1 MKNLTTKDL
10 LKLISPN
17 SDVRRELTNRG
28 VIRSGNIVGDIGE
41 YYCEEF
47 FNKTP
52 SLPNLVRSPPG
63 VQNVDMMSRRGERY
77 SVKTVTSRRGTTG
90 SFWNP
95 DSIRK
100 NEKNFEYLVIVIL
113 DKLYD
118 LELLLRLSWDD
129 FFEYKRYNSRMDNFN
144 ISLTNRLIN
153 SVEILY
159 EKN

>member
-1 MKNLTTKDL
+1 
-10 LKLISPN
+10 
-17 SDVRRELTNRG
+17 
-28 VIRSGNIVGDIGE
+28 
-41 YYCEEF
+41 
-47 FNKTP
+47 
-52 SLPNLVRSPPG
+52 
-63 VQNVDMMSRRGERY
+63 MMSSRGERY

-144 ISLTNRLIN
+144 VSLTNRLIN

>member
-1 MKNLTTKDL
+1 
-10 LKLISPN
+10 
-17 SDVRRELTNRG
+17 
-28 VIRSGNIVGDIGE
+28 
-41 YYCEEF
+41 
-47 FNKTP
+47 
-52 SLPNLVRSPPG
+52 
-63 VQNVDMMSRRGERY
+63 MSRRGERY

-100 NEKNFEYLVIVIL
+100 NKKNFEYLVILIL
-113 DKLYD
+113 DKSYD

-129 FFEYKRYNSRMDNFN
+129 FFKYKSYNSRMDNFN